1 MNKEKARALLAEQ
14 LDRMAEASYAGLAA
28 SVSANEVREVT
39 GASGARYQIEIQ
51 IVWDSTPRGALRLL
65 GGIDDSGLSAFVPL
79 TESRLIAPPR
89 A

>member
-1 MNKEKARALLAEQ
+1 MNNEEARALLAGQ
-14 LDRMAEASYAGLAA
+14 LDRMAGAGYAVLAA
-28 SVSANEVREVT
+28 RVGENEVVEAT

-65 GGIDDSGLSAFVPL
+65 GGIDDGGLRAFVPL
-79 TESRLIAPPR
+79 TDSRLLAPPQ